1 MVVLDTA
8 RLSKDFLN
16 DGKHSL
22 LTCSDNG
29 VVTCGD
35 AKTQEGLTGLTRT
48 DRLFGP
54 EISISSE
61 NQTKGNNKYL

>member
-1 MVVLDTA
+1 MVVLDTT
-8 RLSKDFLN
+8 RISKDFLN

-35 AKTQEGLTGLTRT
+35 AKTQAGFLVQYKVGCV
-48 DRLFGP
+48 FP
-54 EISISSE
+54 MVVSILPQAE
-61 NQTKGNNKYL
+61 FQ

>member
-35 AKTQEGLTGLTRT
+35 AKTQGGLTRKQG
-48 DRLFGP
+48 LLGFFGSWIP
-54 EISISSE
+54 VSS
-61 NQTKGNNKYL
+61 